1 MSHDELLQ
9 NLRELLEANSG
20 INVTEAKGNQ
30 EYLEI
35 EFTVADAFSR
45 LVIHSLAEASNSL
58 LSVCSKFDPCSED
71 AQKNPEECLI
81 YAFRSD
87 SNHNVIDEFSRLA
100 AHLAWIMYRC
110 GLITAEEEKECC
122 KLFGAACRST

>member
-9 NLRELLEANSG
+9 NLRELLEVNSG
-20 INVTEAKGNQ
+20 IKVTEAKGNQ

-45 LVIHSLAEASNSL
+45 LLIYSLAEASNSL
-58 LSVCSKFDPCSED
+58 LSVWSKYDPCAEN
-71 AQKNPEECLI
+71 AQKNPEECLL

-87 SNHNVIDEFSRLA
+87 SNLDVIDEFSWLG
-100 AHLAWIMYRC
+100 AHLTWSMYRC
-110 GLITAEEEKECC
+110 GLITAKEEKDYC